1 MKRPDQHLGP
11 RVEPQPRR
19 TSHLKQAGK
28 LPAGLLERVKEETL
42 AAAWFAALG
51 EALTE
56 GDRAD
61 ADAYA
66 RALGLGALRVVQAR
80 NWPEAERVLK
90 APDWSHA
97 WWDREE
103 ALRRRLLSDAEA
115 RYPERELWT
124 ALTELTTE
132 AGEIVHGK
140 AATAAARMGDAA
152 KASIHVA
159 AGAAAQ
165 AAYQLALAR
174 LAGDA
179 ASPFESKFRL
189 FAAGRWPLGVVGS
202 TLVVF

>member
-1 MKRPDQHLGP
+1 MTAVLALP
-11 RVEPQPRR
+11 R
-19 TSHLKQAGK
+19 
-28 LPAGLLERVKEETL
+28 TL
-42 AAAWFAALG
+42 FASLRNELQAAAWFAALG
-51 EALTE
+51 EPLTD

-61 ADAYA
+61 ADGYVK
-66 RALGLGALRVVQAR
+66 ALGLDTLALSLAHD
-80 NWPEAERVLK
+80 WPEAERVLK
-90 APDWSHA
+90 APDWSTA

-103 ALRRRLLSDAEA
+103 AEGRRLLAEAEA
-115 RYPERELWT
+115 RYPERALWT

-132 AGEIVHGK
+132 MGDIVHGK
-140 AATAAARMGDAA
+140 AGVAAARMGGAA

-189 FAAGRWPLGVVGS
+189 FAAGRWPLGVAGS
-202 TLVVF
+202 RLVLF